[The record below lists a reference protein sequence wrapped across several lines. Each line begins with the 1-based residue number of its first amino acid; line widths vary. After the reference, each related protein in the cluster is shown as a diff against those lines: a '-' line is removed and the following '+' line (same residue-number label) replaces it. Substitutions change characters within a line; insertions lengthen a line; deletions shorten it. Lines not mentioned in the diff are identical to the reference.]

1 MRLFCKG
8 VYLEKVWAATSF
20 ICLITVQ
27 HGGGSLR
34 SVCAG
39 LRIHPRPVSANVHA
53 AMLHQLIIYNHVKGL
68 YCTNSTSM
76 LTEWLCGMDP
86 AEPDRSVIS
95 LNHSQNEITTQR
107 ETEGLLTHL

>member
-1 MRLFCKG
+1 MGLFWTG
-8 VYLEKVWAATSF
+8 VYLEKILAATSF
-20 ICLITVQ
+20 ICLITAQ
-27 HGGGSLR
+27 HGRGSLR

-39 LRIHPRPVSANVHA
+39 LRTHPRTVSAKVHA
-53 AMLHQLIIYNHVKGL
+53 AVLHQLIIYNHVKGL

-107 ETEGLLTHL
+107 D